1 MAISPPEV
9 SSIPRSSAHDS
20 TTPFTLDTP
29 VFISNDTTTAGVQV
43 FALEEQEEEEEPT
56 GQIGGDTR
64 EMTEA
69 EDEFQIPKRNKTSEA
84 WDDFDEVEENGLNY
98 AICKHCKKKLS
109 RGKSKQ
115 TSSMWR
121 HRNRCSA
128 RKASIRKAEQQTKL
142 NFQPADDSFPT
153 LPPLSG
159 KFDMEKVREAAAHW
173 VLMHEHPFTILE
185 EEGFNLMMKRAVPEW
200 KKISRATAKNDCMQ
214 VYELEKNKLR
224 NKLKN
229 VERVSITT
237 DLWKSKNQ
245 KIEYMVI
252 TGHWIDSD
260 WKLQK
265 RVLSFVHIPPPHR
278 GVEIASSIFK
288 SAKEW
293 GIEHKIYSIS
303 VDNASN
309 NDVAVRILRD
319 DISRSKK
326 LLCDGKLFHVR
337 CCAHILNLV
346 VQDGISEI
354 VDITKA
360 IRDSVEF
367 VNRSEGRALMF
378 AEIAQQLHI
387 PGKKLLY
394 DCKTRWNATFEMLNC
409 AIKFKDVFPRFQDRE
424 QSYDFC
430 PSAEDWKKAEK
441 VCSVLEKFWECTHII
456 SGSDYPT
463 SNLFLQELV
472 KIKKVLDARVN
483 DEDPFIRAMVRRM
496 KTKFDKYWGECNLI
510 LAVAAILD
518 PRQKMRVVDFTYPQM
533 YLPSEASHNI
543 STIRRVLFELY
554 DEYVALAANPTGG
567 PMASSSSQRQGT
579 NATKKTRWGDF
590 DQYCDEV
597 ETSEPHKS
605 ELVDYLDKPRQKIG
619 EDLDEF
625 DCLGWWKINRIS

>member
-1 MAISPPEV
+1 
-9 SSIPRSSAHDS
+9 
-20 TTPFTLDTP
+20 
-29 VFISNDTTTAGVQV
+29 
-43 FALEEQEEEEEPT
+43 
-56 GQIGGDTR
+56 
-64 EMTEA
+64 
-69 EDEFQIPKRNKTSEA
+69 
-84 WDDFDEVEENGLNY
+84 
-98 AICKHCKKKLS
+98 
-109 RGKSKQ
+109 
-115 TSSMWR
+115 
-121 HRNRCSA
+121 
-128 RKASIRKAEQQTKL
+128 
-142 NFQPADDSFPT
+142 
-153 LPPLSG
+153 
-159 KFDMEKVREAAAHW
+159 
-173 VLMHEHPFTILE
+173 
-185 EEGFNLMMKRAVPEW
+185 
-200 KKISRATAKNDCMQ
+200 
-214 VYELEKNKLR
+214 
-224 NKLKN
+224 
-229 VERVSITT
+229 
-237 DLWKSKNQ
+237 
-245 KIEYMVI
+245 MVI

-309 NDVAVRILRD
+309 NDVAVRMLKD

-456 SGSDYPT
+456 SSSDYPT

-518 PRQKMRVVDFTYPQM
+518 P
-533 YLPSEASHNI
+533 
-543 STIRRVLFELY
+543 
-554 DEYVALAANPTGG
+554 
-567 PMASSSSQRQGT
+567 
-579 NATKKTRWGDF
+579 
-590 DQYCDEV
+590 
-597 ETSEPHKS
+597 
-605 ELVDYLDKPRQKIG
+605 
-619 EDLDEF
+619 
-625 DCLGWWKINRIS
+625 

>member
-64 EMTEA
+64 EVTEA

-142 NFQPADDSFPT
+142 NFQLADDSFPT
-153 LPPLSG
+153 LPPLSA

-252 TGHWIDSD
+252 TGHSIDSD
-260 WKLQK
+260 WKLQN
-265 RVLSFVHIPPPHR
+265 
-278 GVEIASSIFK
+278 
-288 SAKEW
+288 
-293 GIEHKIYSIS
+293 IS

-309 NDVAVRILRD
+309 NDVAIRILRD

-533 YLPSEASHNI
+533 YLPSEASQNI

-605 ELVDYLDKPRQKIG
+605 ELIDYLDKPRQKIG

-625 DCLGWWKINRIS
+625 DCLGCIGGHF

>member
-1 MAISPPEV
+1 
-9 SSIPRSSAHDS
+9 
-20 TTPFTLDTP
+20 
-29 VFISNDTTTAGVQV
+29 
-43 FALEEQEEEEEPT
+43 
-56 GQIGGDTR
+56 
-64 EMTEA
+64 
-69 EDEFQIPKRNKTSEA
+69 
-84 WDDFDEVEENGLNY
+84 
-98 AICKHCKKKLS
+98 
-109 RGKSKQ
+109 
-115 TSSMWR
+115 
-121 HRNRCSA
+121 
-128 RKASIRKAEQQTKL
+128 
-142 NFQPADDSFPT
+142 
-153 LPPLSG
+153 
-159 KFDMEKVREAAAHW
+159 MEKVREAAAHW

-185 EEGFNLMMKRAVPEW
+185 EEGFNLMMKRAVLEW

-237 DLWKSKNQ
+237 NLWKSKNQ

-278 GVEIASSIFK
+278 GVAIASSIFK

-303 VDNASN
+303 VDNTSN
-309 NDVAVRILRD
+309 NDVAVIILRD

-326 LLCDGKLFHVR
+326 LICDGKLFHVR

-424 QSYDFC
+424 QSYNFC
-430 PSAEDWKKAEK
+430 PSAEDWEKAEK

-496 KTKFDKYWGECNLI
+496 KTKFDKYW
-510 LAVAAILD
+510 
-518 PRQKMRVVDFTYPQM
+518 
-533 YLPSEASHNI
+533 EASHNI

-579 NATKKTRWGDF
+579 NATKKTRCGDF

-605 ELVDYLDKPRQKIG
+605 ELVDYLDKPCQKIG
-619 EDLDEF
+619 ENLDEF
-625 DCLGWWKINRIS
+625 DCLGWWKIN

>member
-1 MAISPPEV
+1 M
-9 SSIPRSSAHDS
+9 
-20 TTPFTLDTP
+20 
-29 VFISNDTTTAGVQV
+29 
-43 FALEEQEEEEEPT
+43 
-56 GQIGGDTR
+56 
-64 EMTEA
+64 
-69 EDEFQIPKRNKTSEA
+69 
-84 WDDFDEVEENGLNY
+84 
-98 AICKHCKKKLS
+98 
-109 RGKSKQ
+109 
-115 TSSMWR
+115 
-121 HRNRCSA
+121 
-128 RKASIRKAEQQTKL
+128 
-142 NFQPADDSFPT
+142 
-153 LPPLSG
+153 
-159 KFDMEKVREAAAHW
+159 
-173 VLMHEHPFTILE
+173 
-185 EEGFNLMMKRAVPEW
+185 
-200 KKISRATAKNDCMQ
+200 
-214 VYELEKNKLR
+214 
-224 NKLKN
+224 
-229 VERVSITT
+229 
-237 DLWKSKNQ
+237 
-245 KIEYMVI
+245 
-252 TGHWIDSD
+252 
-260 WKLQK
+260 
-265 RVLSFVHIPPPHR
+265 SFVHIPPPHR

-309 NDVAVRILRD
+309 NDVAIRILRD

-579 NATKKTRWGDF
+579 NATKKTRCGDF

-625 DCLGWWKINRIS
+625 DCLGWWKINRISYPVLSRIACDILAIPITTVASEATFSAGTRVIDTYRAALHPETVQVLMCAGDWCRNLHGVKKKMKVSFIVLLPNFYI